1 MLCTFRSRLF
11 QSTSTSSKLLKCLY
25 FKVFAFACNVK
36 NLTQLPLPITVLG
49 RAAKFFTSILF
60 STQEACDQ
68 GRTYFIG
75 DTKKSLRKNYFITCY
90 SRRVCNMTKVIQDKQ
105 HSQHPKKQ
113 KKHPETWTQVRRRPK
128 IQGSKERELI

>member
-49 RAAKFFTSILF
+49 RTAKFFTCILF
-60 STQEACDQ
+60 ITQEACDQ

-90 SRRVCNMTKVIQDKQ
+90 SRRVCNMTKVFRINSIHNTQKSRKNTQKLGHKLEEDRRFKG
-105 HSQHPKKQ
+105 Q
-113 KKHPETWTQVRRRPK
+113 KKEN
-128 IQGSKERELI
+128 